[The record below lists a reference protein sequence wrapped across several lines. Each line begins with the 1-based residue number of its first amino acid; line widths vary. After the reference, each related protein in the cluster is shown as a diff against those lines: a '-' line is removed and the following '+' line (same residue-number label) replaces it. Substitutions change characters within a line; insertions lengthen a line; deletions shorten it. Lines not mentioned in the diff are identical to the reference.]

1 MNASRRKELKDVGG
15 RLDCVRDLLV
25 DIQIEEDMARD
36 ACPEN
41 FQGND
46 QYRVSEEASEKIGK
60 VIKQVSNAIDII
72 EELTS

>member
-1 MNASRRKELKDVGG
+1 MLLS
-15 RLDCVRDLLV
+15 LLV
-25 DIQIEEDMARD
+25 AM
-36 ACPEN
+36 N